1 MKRRTFLFGAAG
13 SAAAATLVACG
24 GNGGASGGASSAP
37 ASGAATTAAGGGGK
51 SLDTIRVAHYFN
63 EAHPNH
69 IALTEVFKPAIEEG
83 SNGTIKVQVFP
94 NSQLGDEEAMSNGV
108 RNGTIEMAVP
118 GGLLANAD
126 RKIGL
131 VEFPFLFNDYEHG
144 RKALDSEPGEFVKEA
159 FRGLGA
165 EPLGFSLN
173 GMRVV
178 SSNKAITKLDDFKG
192 FRLRMPNVPVYIMT
206 GEALGATVT
215 PMSISEIFTALEQKV
230 IDGQENPYL
239 TVLANKWYEVQSH
252 MIETYH
258 LLSVN
263 FYLFNQELY
272 GGLDSETQKLIA
284 DASDKSSRHAW
295 DLSVDLEKTVKGE
308 LEGHGM
314 TIIIPDESFKADLNS
329 AMDGVYEKLYADY
342 DWAEEQVKKIKDMA

>member
-1 MKRRTFLFGAAG
+1 MRRRTFLFGAAG
-13 SAAAATLVACG
+13 TAAAATVVACG
-24 GNGGASGGASSAP
+24 GNAPSGGASN
-37 ASGAATTAAGGGGK
+37 GTGAGGGSGL
-51 SLDTIRVAHYFN
+51 STIRVGHYFN
-63 EAHPNH
+63 EDHPNH
-69 IALTEVFKPAIEEG
+69 LALVDVFKPAIEEG
-83 SNGTIKVQVFP
+83 SNGEIEVQVFP
-94 NSQLGDEEAMSNGV
+94 NSQLGDEEAMSNAV

-126 RKIGL
+126 RRIGL
-131 VEFPFLFNDYEHG
+131 IEFPFLFNDYAHG
-144 RKALDSEPGEFVKEA
+144 RKALDGEPGEFVSEA
-159 FRGLGA
+159 FRSLGA

-178 SSNKAITKLDDFKG
+178 SSNRAITKLDDFQG

-215 PMSISEIFTALEQKV
+215 PMSITEIFTALEQGV

-239 TVLANKWYEVQSH
+239 TVLANGWYEVQSH

-263 FYLFNQELY
+263 FYLFNQALY
-272 GGLDSETQKLIA
+272 EGLDADTQQLIA
-284 DASDKSSRHAW
+284 DASDKSSRAAW
-295 DLSVDLEKTVKGE
+295 DNSVEQENTVKQE

-314 TIIIPDESFKADLNS
+314 EIIVPDESFKQELQD
-329 AMDGVYEKLYADY
+329 AMEGVYDQLYSEF
-342 DWAEEQVKKIKDMA
+342 DWAEEQVEKIRSLA

>member
-1 MKRRTFLFGAAG
+1 MKRRTFMMGAA
-13 SAAAATLVACG
+13 STAAVAGLAACG
-24 GNGGASGGASSAP
+24 GGGGTTPGASGS
-37 ASGAATTAAGGGGK
+37 AGGGK
-51 SLDTIRVAHYFN
+51 ASLSTIRVGHYFN
-63 EAHPNH
+63 ETHPNH
-69 IALTEVFKPAIEEG
+69 LALVEVFKPAIEEG
-83 SNGTIKVQVFP
+83 SDGAIKVQVFP
-94 NSQLGDEEAMSNGV
+94 NSQLGDEEAMSNAV

-131 VEFPFLFNDYEHG
+131 VEFPFLFNDYAHA
-144 RKALDSEPGEFVKEA
+144 RKALDGETGEFVKDA

-206 GEALGATVT
+206 GEAMGATVT
-215 PMSISEIFTALEQKV
+215 PMAITEIFTALEQGV

-263 FYLFNQELY
+263 FYLFNQKLY
-272 GGLDSETQKLIA
+272 QSLDADTQKLIA
-284 DASDKSSRHAW
+284 DAADKSSRHAW
-295 DLSVDLEKTVKGE
+295 DTSVELEKTVKGE
-308 LEGHGM
+308 LESHGM
-314 TIIIPDESFKADLNS
+314 EIIVPDEAFKKELHT
-329 AMDGVYEKLYADY
+329 AMDGVYDKLYADF
-342 DWAEEQVKKIKDMA
+342 DWAKEQVDKIRALA

>member
-1 MKRRTFLFGAAG
+1 MKRRTLLMGAAG
-13 SAAAATLVACG
+13 SAAAMGLAACG
-24 GNGGASGGASSAP
+24 GGNGSSPAASGS
-37 ASGAATTAAGGGGK
+37 AAGGGGAGGG
-51 SLDTIRVAHYFN
+51 SLSTIRVGHYFN

-69 IALTEVFKPAIEEG
+69 KALIEVFKPAIEEG
-83 SNGTIKVQVFP
+83 SNGEIEVQVFP

-131 VEFPFLFNDYEHG
+131 IEFPFLFNDYDHG
-144 RKALDSEPGEFVKEA
+144 RKALDGEPGEFVKEA

-178 SSNKAITKLDDFKG
+178 SSNKAITKMDDFKG
-192 FRLRMPNVPVYIMT
+192 FRLRVPNVPVYIMT
-206 GEALGATVT
+206 AEALGATVT
-215 PMSISEIFTALEQKV
+215 PMAITEIFTALEQKV

-263 FYLFNQELY
+263 FYLFNQKLY
-272 GGLDSETQKLIA
+272 EGLDSETQKLIA
-284 DASDKSSRHAW
+284 DASDKSSRAAW
-295 DLSVDLEKTVKGE
+295 EMSVEQEKTVKGE
-308 LEGHGM
+308 LESHGM
-314 TIIIPDESFKADLNS
+314 EIIVPDASFKEELHG
-329 AMDGVYEKLYADY
+329 AMDSVYEQLYSEF
-342 DWAEEQVKKIKDMA
+342 DWAEEQVNKIKALA

>member
-24 GNGGASGGASSAP
+24 GNGTATSGASSA
-37 ASGAATTAAGGGGK
+37 AGGGSS
-51 SLDTIRVAHYFN
+51 SLKTIRVAHYFN

-69 IALTEVFKPAIEEG
+69 KALVEVFKPAIEEG
-83 SNGTIKVQVFP
+83 SNGDITVQVFP

-126 RKIGL
+126 RRIGL
-131 VEFPFLFNDYEHG
+131 VEFPFLFDDYAHA
-144 RKALDSEPGEFVKEA
+144 RKALDGETGEFVSEA
-159 FRGLGA
+159 FRSLGA

-178 SSNKAITKLDDFKG
+178 SSNKAIEKLDDFKG

-215 PMSISEIFTALEQKV
+215 PMSISEIFTALEQNV

-263 FYLFNQELY
+263 FYLINQGLY
-272 GGLDSETQKLIA
+272 EGLDSATQTLIA
-284 DASDKSSRHAW
+284 ESADKSSRHAW
-295 DLSVDLEKTVKGE
+295 NTSVDLEKTVKEE

-314 TIIIPDESFKADLNS
+314 QIIVPDASFKSELRT
-329 AMDGVYEKLYADY
+329 AMDGVYDKLYTDF
-342 DWAEEQVKKIKDMA
+342 DWAEEQVNKIKALA